1 MFFLFFVL
9 FVLFVVEFSFAYGA
23 IRFDFFADF
32 VLFRFNQAGRE
43 RGTFLFTE
51 LDAIFRFFSNGLGF
65 LGRLALFGIKFGDFL
80 GFPDSL
86 VQ

>member
-1 MFFLFFVL
+1 VFFLF
-9 FVLFVVEFSFAYGA
+9 FVLFVVEFSFACGA

-32 VLFRFNQAGRE
+32 VLFRFDQAGRE

-51 LDAIFRFFSNGLGF
+51 LDAIFRLSSATAWASS
-65 LGRLALFGIKFGDFL
+65 RALALFGIKFGDFL